1 MTIRILFLTREPY
14 PSFRA
19 DVSTLFGSILPAQ
32 NIYSDL
38 VALQADSQPGVW
50 PAGQVFVRKANG
62 RFGAVGRVLVRM
74 HLAFDLFAL
83 SGRRAYAAIQVRDRI
98 FGAVIGLAA
107 ARWRRIPFFYWMSF
121 PFPEL
126 WQDMSSG
133 HAVTA
138 GSRLQRLGWWLRGA
152 VTAWLLYRFL
162 LPRADHVFVQSDAM
176 LEMLVRRGIP
186 VERMTPVPM
195 GVVIPQHLE
204 QIVPT
209 DDPRLTGRRVIV
221 YLGTLERVRQP
232 EIMIHAMAMVVQQ
245 VPDALLVL
253 VGDSQTPGERAWLES
268 EIERLGLGGHAFI
281 TGWLAP
287 EEARR
292 YLRAASIGLSPVP
305 RIRIF
310 EVGSPTKVCEY
321 LAYGLPVVANDQPDQ
336 AYLLRETGGGICV
349 VSSAEGFANGILE
362 LLADP
367 LRAQQMAEAGRVAIA
382 RLRSYDVLGAQLAAS
397 YQKILKHPLSS

>member
-1 MTIRILFLTREPY
+1 MTIRLLFLTREPY

-19 DVSTLFGSILPAQ
+19 DVATLFGSILPAQ
-32 NIYSDL
+32 GIYTDL
-38 VALQADSQPGVW
+38 VALQAGSQPGVW
-50 PAGQVFVRKANG
+50 PAGQAFVRKANG
-62 RFGAVGRVLVRM
+62 PVGRVLARI

-83 SGRRAYAAIQVRDRI
+83 SGRQTYAAIQVRDRV
-98 FGAVIGLAA
+98 FGAVIGLAV
-107 ARWRRIPFFYWMSF
+107 ARWRGIPFFYWMSF

-126 WQDMSSG
+126 WQDTGSG
-133 HAVTA
+133 HAVTS
-138 GSRLQRLGWWLRGA
+138 GSRFRRLGWRFRGA
-152 VTAWLLYRFL
+152 ITAWLLYRFL

-176 LEMLVRRGIP
+176 RDMLERRGIP

-195 GVVIPQHLE
+195 GVAFPESLE
-204 QIVPT
+204 RIAPA

-221 YLGTLERVRQP
+221 YLGALERIRQP
-232 EIMIHAMAMVVQQ
+232 EIMLQAMVEVVQQ

-253 VGDSQTPGERAWLES
+253 VGDSQTPGERTWLEC
-268 EIERLGLGGHAFI
+268 EIGRLGLAGHAFI
-281 TGWLAP
+281 TGWLGP

-292 YLRAASIGLSPVP
+292 YLRAASIGLSPIP

-336 AYLLRETGGGICV
+336 AYLLRETGGGVCV
-349 VSSAEGFANGILE
+349 TMSAEGFANGILE

-367 LRAQQMAEAGRVAIA
+367 VRAQQMAEAGRAAIA

-397 YQKILKHPLSS
+397 YKQILKRPLNS